1 MKLSPQDVVGI
12 RGEPPTPRQPSSK
25 VRVPSPASSPFK
37 KLCAGMSEVTCRM
50 HSSHQPGSLL
60 TGSPRTNLHPT

>member
-25 VRVPSPASSPFK
+25 VRFPFPASSPFR

-50 HSSHQPGSLL
+50 HRRQPGSLL